1 MPYQLEESEIK
12 HPPYSMIYN
21 QHAAEI
27 SCQELFGDPEPVD
40 WESQLDAMML
50 DGDDGLELY
59 ITIPAGW
66 KADGWQSHF
75 HKDAAWVVSFF
86 LERDAEYGDCRI
98 CAAAPDW

>member
-1 MPYQLEESEIK
+1 MPYQLEEIEVK

-27 SCQELFGDPEPVD
+27 SCQELFGDPDECD
-40 WESQLDAMML
+40 WESQLEAMAA
-50 DGDDGLELY
+50 DGEDSLELY
-59 ITIPAGW
+59 VTIPAAW
-66 KADGWQSHF
+66 KIDGWQSHY

-86 LERDAEYGDCRI
+86 LRRSDDSECEI